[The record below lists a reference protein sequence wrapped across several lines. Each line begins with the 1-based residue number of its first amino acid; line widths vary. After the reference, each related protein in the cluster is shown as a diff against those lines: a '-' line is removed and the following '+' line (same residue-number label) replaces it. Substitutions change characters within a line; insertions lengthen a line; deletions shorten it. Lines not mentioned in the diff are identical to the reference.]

1 MAGNPPINLQKPTSK
16 WKLWHTLS
24 LLGIIVATVLVGLLI
39 PFTLRLWA
47 WLATLGLLTLFAAI
61 AGQGITGNWRG
72 ALIDGRNKMSLSRL
86 QTALWTLVIL
96 SAFLTAALVNIRS
109 GQADP
114 LSIAIPT
121 GIFGAKS
128 HTLRANEL

>member
-1 MAGNPPINLQKPTSK
+1 MPL
-16 WKLWHTLS
+16 
-24 LLGIIVATVLVGLLI
+24 
-39 PFTLRLWA
+39 TLRVWA
-47 WLATLGLLTLFAAI
+47 WLATLGLLALFAAI
-61 AGQGITGNWRG
+61 AGQGITGDWRG
-72 ALIDGRNKMSLSRL
+72 VLIDGRNKMSLSRL

-121 GIFGAKS
+121 GIFGVKS
-128 HTLRANEL
+128 HTLSANERT